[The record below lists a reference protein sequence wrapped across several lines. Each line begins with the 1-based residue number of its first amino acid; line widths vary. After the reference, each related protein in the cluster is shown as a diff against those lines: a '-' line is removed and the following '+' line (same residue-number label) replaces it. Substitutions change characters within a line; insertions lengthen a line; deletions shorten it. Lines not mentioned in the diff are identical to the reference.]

1 MSAAQERVKGCAF
14 TLGHGWNLHDTGEG
28 AGSRQGSHPCGMRG
42 GSPPAPPPGGLS
54 LIQGGEAVNDALVA
68 LDDPVAA
75 QTNLVCMSCGHIQPV
90 QRDQL
95 PSRCESCRNR
105 FTVRGYL
112 LDDTTDAQELS
123 QEVLDNKAISQTTG
137 GRL

>member
-1 MSAAQERVKGCAF
+1 M
-14 TLGHGWNLHDTGEG
+14 
-28 AGSRQGSHPCGMRG
+28 
-42 GSPPAPPPGGLS
+42 
-54 LIQGGEAVNDALVA
+54 NDALVA

-90 QRDQL
+90 RRDQL

-105 FTVRGYL
+105 FTGSGYL
-112 LDDTTDAQELS
+112 LDDTTDAEELS

-137 GRL
+137 GRP